1 MQNKKYVYIL
11 FVNRVLG
18 SKQTHLK
25 TLERILIVQKITI
38 YKEDNYLEF
47 THNLDLI
54 FHLYN

>member
-1 MQNKKYVYIL
+1 MVYIL

-18 SKQTHLK
+18 LKQTHLK

-38 YKEDNYLEF
+38 YKEDNYSEF